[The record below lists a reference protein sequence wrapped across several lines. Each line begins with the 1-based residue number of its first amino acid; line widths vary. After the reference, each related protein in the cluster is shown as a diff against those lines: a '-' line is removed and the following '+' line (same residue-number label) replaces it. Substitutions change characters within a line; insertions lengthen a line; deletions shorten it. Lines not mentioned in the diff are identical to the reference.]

1 MEKWM
6 KHLGKILESLAIIFF
21 SLILSSRAW
30 KRGLVNKEMSDCQL
44 SMECSPELSF
54 CQSSNYVFAEV
65 LFPIIF
71 LSFVGWSYPLSAPG
85 VPV

>member
-1 MEKWM
+1 MDEAF
-6 KHLGKILESLAIIFF
+6 GKNPGIISHFF
-21 SLILSSRAW
+21 PSLILSSRAW

-44 SMECSPELSF
+44 SMECSPELCF
-54 CQSSNYVFAEV
+54 CQSPNYVFAEV

-85 VPV
+85 LPV